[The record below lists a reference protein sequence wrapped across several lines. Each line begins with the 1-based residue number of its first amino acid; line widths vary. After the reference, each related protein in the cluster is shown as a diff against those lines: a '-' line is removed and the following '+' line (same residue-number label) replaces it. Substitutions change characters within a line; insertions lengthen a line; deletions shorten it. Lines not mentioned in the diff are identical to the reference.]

1 MESVHDD
8 RYLVFLRYDS
18 YHAQS
23 NEMTDTVERPL
34 ASCASYGEARRIR
47 DALHGSGA
55 GECVIR
61 YVGPAGGGD

>member
-18 YHAQS
+18 DQAKS
-23 NEMTDTVERPL
+23 MTDTVERPL

-47 DALHGSGA
+47 EALHGSGV

-61 YVGPAGGGD
+61 YVGPTGGGD